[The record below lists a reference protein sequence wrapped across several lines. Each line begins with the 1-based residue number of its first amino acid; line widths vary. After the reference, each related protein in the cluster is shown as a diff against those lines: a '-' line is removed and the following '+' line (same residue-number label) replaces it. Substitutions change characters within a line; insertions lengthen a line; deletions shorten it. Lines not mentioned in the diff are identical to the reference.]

1 MRLRTNLDG
10 SSGQS
15 PAGAT
20 PDFVVRRR
28 PHDYGQDAMTSA
40 QTMQPNEHRSGHSLV
55 LGLTAL
61 LILAIGFGCQNRH
74 QGRLE
79 RPSSL
84 LAPYDTPQLWA
95 IAPLAN
101 ESGTTAVDRMTIT
114 DLLSEQLQQVD
125 GVNTIPV
132 NRVLLAMQRL
142 GLNAVTTPQDARNL
156 IVVLGVDGL
165 VVGTITAWDPYQPPK
180 LGLAVQLFT
189 TASMPAT
196 NAAFDPNTARRA
208 TGETVSNP
216 STAAPIAQAAG
227 IWDASNHQ
235 TLASLKSFT
244 RGRTRLDSAY
254 GPDLYLVDMDLYTQF
269 VAHRLVEKLLRN
281 EHSRLVAAPEP

>member
-1 MRLRTNLDG
+1 
-10 SSGQS
+10 
-15 PAGAT
+15 
-20 PDFVVRRR
+20 
-28 PHDYGQDAMTSA
+28 MTSA
-40 QTMQPNEHRSGHSLV
+40 QTMQPNEHRSGHSLM
-55 LGLTAL
+55 LGLAAL

-74 QGRLE
+74 KGRLE

-84 LAPYDTPQLWA
+84 LAPYDAPQLWA

-101 ESGTTAVDRMTIT
+101 ESGTTAVDRMSIT
-114 DLLSEQLQQVD
+114 DLLSEQFQQVD
-125 GVNTIPV
+125 GVNTVPV
-132 NRVLLAMQRL
+132 NRVLLAMERL

-189 TASMPAT
+189 AESMPPAT

-208 TGETVSNP
+208 TGETVSPP
-216 STAAPIAQAAG
+216 STATPIAQAAG
-227 IWDASNHQ
+227 IWDASNHR
-235 TLASLKSFT
+235 TLASLQSFT

-281 EHSRLVAAPEP
+281 EHSRLAAAPEP

>member
-1 MRLRTNLDG
+1 
-10 SSGQS
+10 
-15 PAGAT
+15 
-20 PDFVVRRR
+20 
-28 PHDYGQDAMTSA
+28 MTSA
-40 QTMQPNEHRSGHSLV
+40 QTMQPNEHRSGQRLS
-55 LGLTAL
+55 LGLAAL
-61 LILAIGFGCQNRH
+61 LILAIGFGCQH
-74 QGRLE
+74 GRLGRLD

-84 LAPYDTPQLWA
+84 LAPYSAPQLWA
-95 IAPLAN
+95 VAPLAN
-101 ESGTTAVDRMTIT
+101 ESGTTAIDRMSIT
-114 DLLSEQLQQVD
+114 DLLSEQFQQVE
-125 GVNTIPV
+125 GVNTVPV

-189 TASMPAT
+189 TAAMPNT
-196 NAAFDPNTARRA
+196 TGAFDPNVARRA
-208 TGETVSNP
+208 TGETNSNP

-235 TLASLKSFT
+235 TLASLQSFT

-281 EHSRLVAAPEP
+281 EYSRLAAAPEP

>member
-1 MRLRTNLDG
+1 
-10 SSGQS
+10 
-15 PAGAT
+15 
-20 PDFVVRRR
+20 
-28 PHDYGQDAMTSA
+28 MTSA
-40 QTMQPNEHRSGHSLV
+40 QTMQPNEHRSGHLLV
-55 LGLTAL
+55 LGLAAL
-61 LILAIGFGCQNRH
+61 LILAIGFGCQNRY

-84 LAPYDTPQLWA
+84 LAPYDAPQLWA

-101 ESGTTAVDRMTIT
+101 ESGTTAVDRMNIT

-125 GVNTIPV
+125 GVDTVPV

-142 GLNAVTTPQDARNL
+142 GLNAVTTPHDARNL

-196 NAAFDPNTARRA
+196 NVAFDPNTARRA
-208 TGETVSNP
+208 TGEIVSNP

-235 TLASLKSFT
+235 TLTSLKSFT

-281 EHSRLVAAPEP
+281 EHSRLAAAPEP